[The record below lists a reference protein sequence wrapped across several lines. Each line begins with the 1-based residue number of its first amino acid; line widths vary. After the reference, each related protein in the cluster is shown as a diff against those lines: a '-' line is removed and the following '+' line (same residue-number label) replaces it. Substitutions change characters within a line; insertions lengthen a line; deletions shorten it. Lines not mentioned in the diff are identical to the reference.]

1 MEQGDK
7 LGVKRTYEKAVKIV
21 NSNPGTLTS
30 KLPIFQFCGGKIMM
44 EVSGVFSC
52 HYAWPDGHVIAGR

>member
-52 HYAWPDGHVIAGR
+52 HNA